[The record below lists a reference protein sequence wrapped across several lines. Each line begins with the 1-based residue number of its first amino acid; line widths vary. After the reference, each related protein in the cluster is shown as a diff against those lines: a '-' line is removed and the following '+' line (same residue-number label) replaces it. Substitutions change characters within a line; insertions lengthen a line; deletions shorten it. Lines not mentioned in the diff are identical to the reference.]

1 MMKMTAFPQGSAVYC
16 KKAKKSA
23 LGYSPKT
30 DSVSYWGFEPQ
41 TL

>member
-1 MMKMTAFPQGSAVYC
+1 MMKMTAFPQGVRFFV
-16 KKAKKSA
+16 KRKKSA